1 MNQQSI
7 DRRISRCEKKITAA
21 DEEAK
26 FYETAIN
33 HHMKRAEHLFHIAS
47 KVANYKKTADQMAD
61 HPLATIVQIDLT
73 QSYLQSPTYF
83 RACHGLARDETSKM
97 ARWHIS
103 QQEGAKKLKTF
114 YDRKI
119 NYLKEKFAVL
129 KIQKD
134 YEQQP
139 VA

>member
-1 MNQQSI
+1 
-7 DRRISRCEKKITAA
+7 
-21 DEEAK
+21 
-26 FYETAIN
+26 
-33 HHMKRAEHLFHIAS
+33 
-47 KVANYKKTADQMAD
+47 
-61 HPLATIVQIDLT
+61 
-73 QSYLQSPTYF
+73 
-83 RACHGLARDETSKM
+83 M